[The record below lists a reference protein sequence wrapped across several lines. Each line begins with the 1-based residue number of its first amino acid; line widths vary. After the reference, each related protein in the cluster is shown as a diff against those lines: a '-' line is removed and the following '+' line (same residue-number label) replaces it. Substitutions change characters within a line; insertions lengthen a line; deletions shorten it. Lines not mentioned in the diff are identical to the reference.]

1 MVAHKLYHRRCF
13 RCSKCSGHLNPKS
26 YETVEG
32 SDFTCDSCKNDKTL
46 SKLLNNNNDQ
56 NLMGMLAF
64 TDVLDE
70 PKPKDNLC
78 EDKISFRE
86 NKRPQ
91 SVLGELLMKYCINN

>member
-1 MVAHKLYHRRCF
+1 
-13 RCSKCSGHLNPKS
+13 
-26 YETVEG
+26 
-32 SDFTCDSCKNDKTL
+32 
-46 SKLLNNNNDQ
+46 
-56 NLMGMLAF
+56 MGMLAF